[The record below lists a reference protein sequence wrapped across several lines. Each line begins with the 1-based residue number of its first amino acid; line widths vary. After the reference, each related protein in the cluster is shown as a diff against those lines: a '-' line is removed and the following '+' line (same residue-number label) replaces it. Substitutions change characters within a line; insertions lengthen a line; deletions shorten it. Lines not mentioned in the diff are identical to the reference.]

1 MTNEAKTILENI
13 ISDFAAGKFIHFF
26 RAKSR
31 QFKEL
36 KENLSYYNDDDF
48 AQAQKMG
55 EIKFTGG
62 DALIVCVF
70 AAQKSLTER
79 SDKKAQYDKAKK
91 ILKEQQIYV
100 AGIFIFYDADGNFR
114 FSLVYPEY
122 TGEKRQWSNFRRFTY
137 FVSGDKDATN
147 KTFKQRIGDGDFTDL
162 QKIKDAFSVEKVT
175 REFYEAIANWY
186 FWAIDNS
193 RFPND
198 EAEENGRNISV
209 IRLITRII
217 FIWFMRERGLVS
229 KDLFDEKNIAAILK
243 DISPN
248 ESNYYK
254 AILQNLFFATLS
266 TKKEERQLRSEVR
279 GHKGKNPDFGN
290 QYVYRYYDLFKNPDD
305 IKTYFGNVPFL
316 NGGLFECL
324 DDKPNGLYIDG
335 FTSVKKNQ
343 PDVPNFLFFSGETK
357 ADLNAVY
364 GTKNKTYKVMGLLD
378 ILRSFNFTID
388 ENSPDDQEVALDP
401 ELLGRVFENLLASFN
416 PETATTARKA
426 TGSYYTPRGIVDYM
440 VSESL
445 KAYFKTHLSIIGHS
459 EQSEESLD
467 ERLNKLFSTSSDE
480 NPFSKVESEEIVGLI
495 ESVKI
500 VDSAVGSGAFPMGA
514 LHKMVFILNKVD
526 PGNELWKQAQIKA
539 AGGITDPA
547 IRRDTIKRIEDF
559 FQGKNADYGRKLYLI
574 QRCIYGV
581 DIQQIAVEIAK
592 LRFFIALL
600 VDEKIE
606 PQKDNWGIEPLP
618 NLDFKIMQGNSL
630 ISSFMGVDFDAAETG
645 DGKQTQTG
653 FDFHEV
659 DDGLIKTFEQ
669 KKIDFQNE
677 PDAGNKKKLKGEI
690 EDLLIR
696 IFETR
701 MKKQKADYFRAM
713 EDIERR
719 NAVMPNAKKRAE
731 LIDQEKQKLS
741 KKTGFD
747 LENIEKQLREFTGK
761 KKTKPFF
768 PWRLYF
774 AEVFEKGGFD
784 VVIGNPPY
792 VRQESIKAIK
802 PDLEQ
807 AFPGFYCGTA
817 DLYTYFY
824 KRGIDLL
831 KNGAHLCYIAPN
843 KFMRASYGK
852 NTRKL
857 LTEAVTPLQIIDF
870 GDLPIFDATTYP
882 SIILVEKKTYSA
894 AVGRDPRSRRAPHG
908 GLPSVHVGRV
918 SQTRRLPEDGLFG
931 GEASGVLGEHALRV
945 ATFTDIAQIEKPEQ
959 TLKEIGFTLSPNAL
973 GVEGWTLER
982 PEILALMEKLRR
994 AGKPLGEYVQGR
1006 FYYGIKT
1013 GLNEAFVIDESAR
1026 KALIAEDPKN
1036 AELIKP
1042 WLRGRDIKKW
1052 KAEWAGLYLITIPSS
1067 ANKEWP
1073 WSKEKSETKAR
1084 QIFAKTYPAICKH
1097 LLQHEDKLHKRD
1109 DQGQFWWE
1117 LRSCAYYEEFDNP
1130 KITWGNLATE
1140 PKFAFDDSGSY
1151 ISAPANII
1159 PTNDLCLLAILNSP
1173 ISKWWISL
1181 QAATRSGGFLEYK
1194 PMYVGEIPIP
1204 DVNAAQKAPIIELVH
1219 KILAMGLSP
1228 ARSGSA
1234 PYNTPDSPNLPKLED
1249 EINEMVYK
1257 LYGLTPEGIAIVE
1270 GK

>member
-1 MTNEAKTILENI
+1 MTNEAKRILEDI
-13 ISDFAAGKFIHFF
+13 ISDFAPDKFIHFF

-36 KENLSYYNDDDF
+36 KENLTYYHDDDF
-48 AQAQKMG
+48 AEGQKLG
-55 EIKFTGG
+55 EIKFDGG
-62 DALIVCVF
+62 DALIVCAF
-70 AAQKSLTER
+70 AAQKPLTER
-79 SDKKAQYDKAKK
+79 SGKKAQYDKAKK
-91 ILKEQQIYV
+91 ILKEQQIYT
-100 AGIFIFYDADGNFR
+100 AGIFIFYDAEGNFR
-114 FSLVYPEY
+114 FSLVYPEF
-122 TGEKRQWSNFRRFTY
+122 TADKKIWSNFRRFTY
-137 FVSGDKDATN
+137 FVSSDKDATN
-147 KTFKQRIGDGDFTDL
+147 KTFKQRIGDGDFSEL

-175 REFYEAIANWY
+175 REFYEDIANWY
-186 FWAIDNS
+186 FWAIEHS
-193 RFPND
+193 RFPKD
-198 EAEENGRNISV
+198 AEAEENGRNISI

-217 FIWFMRERGLVS
+217 FIWFMRERGLVP
-229 KDLFDEKNIAAILK
+229 KALFEEKTIRDILH
-243 DISPN
+243 DTTAETSTF
-248 ESNYYK
+248 YK
-254 AILQNLFFATLS
+254 AVLQNLFFATLS
-266 TKKEERQLRSEVR
+266 TRKEARQFRSEVR
-279 GHKGKNPDFGN
+279 GHKGYNSDFGN
-290 QYVYRYYDLFKNPDD
+290 QYVYRYHDLFKNPDD

-343 PDVPNFLFFSGETK
+343 PEVPNFLFFSVETK

-445 KAYFKTHLSIIGHS
+445 KAYFKTHLSSIGHS
-459 EQSEESLD
+459 ERSEESLD

-480 NPFSKVESEEIVGLI
+480 NPFSKAESEKIVGLV

-500 VDSAVGSGAFPMGA
+500 VDPAVGSGAFPMGA

-526 PGNELWKQAQIKA
+526 PGNVLWKQAQIRA

-547 IRRDTIKRIEDF
+547 IRRDTIKRIEEF
-559 FQGKNADYGRKLYLI
+559 FRGKNADYGRKLYLI

-630 ISSFMGVDFDAAETG
+630 ISSFMGVDFDADTDKTG
-645 DGKQTQTG
+645 AKTQTG
-653 FDFHEV
+653 FDFADA
-659 DDGLIKTFEQ
+659 DDGLIKAFEQ

-677 PDAGNKKKLKGEI
+677 PGAEKKKQFKDEI
-690 EDLLIR
+690 EDLLIQ

-701 MKKQKADYFRAM
+701 MKMQKADYFQAL

-719 NAVMPNAKKRAE
+719 NAVMPSASRVE
-731 LIDQEKQKLS
+731 LIAKEKEKLS

-784 VVIGNPPY
+784 IVIGNPPY

-807 AFPGFYCGTA
+807 AFAGFYCGTA

-824 KRGIDLL
+824 KKGIELL
-831 KNGAHLCYIAPN
+831 GGGAHLCYIAPN

-852 NTRKL
+852 NTRKI
-857 LTEAVTPLQIIDF
+857 LTEDVTPLQIIDF

-882 SIILVEKKTYSA
+882 SIILVEKKPYSA
-894 AVGRDPRSRRAPHG
+894 AVGCDPRSRR
-908 GLPSVHVGRV
+908 L
-918 SQTRRLPEDGLFG
+918 TDNGLFG
-931 GEASGVLGEHALRV
+931 EQSLRV

-959 TLKEIGFTLSPNAL
+959 TLKEIGFALSPGAL
-973 GVEGWTLER
+973 RAEGWTLEK
-982 PEILALMEKLRR
+982 PEILALMEKLRK

-1006 FYYGIKT
+1006 FYRGILT
-1013 GLNEAFVIDESAR
+1013 GLNEAFVIDEATR
-1026 KALIAEDPKN
+1026 GKLIAEDPKS

-1052 KAEWAGLYLITIPSS
+1052 KAEWAGLYIITIPSS
-1067 ANKEWP
+1067 ANREWP
-1073 WSKEKSETKAR
+1073 WSKEKTEAKAR
-1084 QIFAKTYPAICKH
+1084 QIFTKTYPAISKH
-1097 LLQHEDKLHKRD
+1097 LSQYEDKLQKRD

-1117 LRSCAYYEEFDNP
+1117 LR
-1130 KITWGNLATE
+1130 
-1140 PKFAFDDSGSY
+1140 
-1151 ISAPANII
+1151 
-1159 PTNDLCLLAILNSP
+1159 
-1173 ISKWWISL
+1173 
-1181 QAATRSGGFLEYK
+1181 
-1194 PMYVGEIPIP
+1194 
-1204 DVNAAQKAPIIELVH
+1204 
-1219 KILAMGLSP
+1219 
-1228 ARSGSA
+1228 
-1234 PYNTPDSPNLPKLED
+1234 
-1249 EINEMVYK
+1249 
-1257 LYGLTPEGIAIVE
+1257 
-1270 GK
+1270 